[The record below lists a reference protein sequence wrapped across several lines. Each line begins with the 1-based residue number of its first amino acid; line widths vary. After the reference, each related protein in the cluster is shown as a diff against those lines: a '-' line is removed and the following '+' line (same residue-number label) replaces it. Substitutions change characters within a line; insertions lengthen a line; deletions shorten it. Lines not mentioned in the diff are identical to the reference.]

1 MNGQSRRLHAL
12 ATYWS
17 DSCPNGVAE
26 RPWGL
31 LRVPALAAS
40 ARRGP
45 RRPRLGRA
53 LRRHVLGGRSSWGG
67 RPARPVISLSVD
79 VRAIPT
85 VLHAGHI
92 LSRRMSERR
101 GQRPPW
107 DLLRV
112 PTLAASARRAP
123 RRPWPASAFRLPA
136 LRGGGPT
143 ARTAVSLTWGGRSFP
158 GALCAAHPRPPALR
172 RAGWPG
178 PAAGLPRG
186 RPARAE
192 RPPGGAA
199 GPCPGDGIY

>member
-1 MNGQSRRLHAL
+1 M
-12 ATYWS
+12 
-17 DSCPNGVAE
+17 AE

-53 LRRHVLGGRSSWGG
+53 PRRPVLGGRSNRGG
-67 RPARPVISLSVD
+67 RTARSVVSLSVGA
-79 VRAIPT
+79 RAIPT
-85 VLHAGHI
+85 VFRAGQ
-92 LSRRMSERR
+92 LLGRLVPERR

-112 PTLAASARRAP
+112 STLAASARRAP

-199 GPCPGDGIY
+199 GRRGHFF